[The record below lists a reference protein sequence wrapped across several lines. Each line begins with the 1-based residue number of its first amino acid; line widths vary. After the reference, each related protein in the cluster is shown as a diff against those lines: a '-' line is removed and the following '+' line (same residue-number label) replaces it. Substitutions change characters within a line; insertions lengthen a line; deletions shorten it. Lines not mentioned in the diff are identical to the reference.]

1 MTESKDK
8 LPENEVDDSH
18 DSIEVTDLTKWI
30 TPQPKP
36 TTDEEQEEQNHS
48 YSIVEVEL
56 SSEQTGSP
64 RRVETTVETYSR
76 EDGCRVCKEWFAG
89 LQSI

>member
-36 TTDEEQEEQNHS
+36 TTDEEQEE
-48 YSIVEVEL
+48 
-56 SSEQTGSP
+56 
-64 RRVETTVETYSR
+64 
-76 EDGCRVCKEWFAG
+76 
-89 LQSI
+89 

>member
-1 MTESKDK
+1 MNNETDK

-18 DSIEVTDLTKWI
+18 DSIEVTDLGKWI

-36 TTDEEQEEQNHS
+36 TTDEEEEQNHS
-48 YSIVEVEL
+48 RSVVEVEL
-56 SSEQTGSP
+56 SCEYSIVERLQY
-64 RRVETTVETYSR
+64 RDRV
-76 EDGCRVCKEWFAG
+76 VCKEWFAG